1 MNRKMNVVWGEDFFD
16 SLSSLPKQVKLRA
29 LTLCNNL
36 MQGKAGSN
44 GLHFETLRNALDKSF
59 RSVRLDDTYRVILSE
74 QDKSYILLWADHH
87 DRAYDWARNRRLN
100 VNMVSGALELK
111 EVKKIEVIQEL
122 PVVKPAAAKESPPL
136 LQHITREQLQE
147 LLPVDDTLLER
158 IHSYRDADSLLADAQ
173 ELQERLGRSGVDI
186 LLSLA
191 GGDDYDTVKA
201 AYPKA
206 ASIDPDDIDTAVD
219 NAASQMSFFKF
230 DNEKDMQVAFEYP
243 LDKWRLFLHPDQ
255 RVLVEKD
262 FSGPVRVTGGAG
274 TGKTVAAMHRARHLA
289 QFLIQTK
296 SKGKVLFTTF
306 TKNLALDIES
316 NLAKLCEPA
325 EMDRIEVVNLDAWAY
340 QRLLQHQIRVKLSFT
355 PQAMGAAATAWK
367 EALDTLPDDSSR
379 PHGMTDLEIRR
390 EWERVIQ
397 ANGVDSLDE
406 YYRTSRAGRR
416 IRLRKQDKEA
426 LWRVFEEYRAL
437 LKEQGIMEPEDM
449 YAAVEGLVEEN
460 PGITAGYEYVIV
472 DEAQDFGNAAFR
484 LIARITAHRSTEV
497 NSLYITG
504 DAHQRIY
511 GRKVVLS
518 RCGINVRGRSRR
530 LRVNYRTTEETR
542 RWATA
547 VLDNRPVD
555 DLDNGTDTLKGYRS
569 LTRGVPPQLL
579 AFRDSAEE
587 IAGIAGEVR
596 KLQQKTGEP
605 AGICIVVRTG
615 DMVETYR
622 KGLVCHGIQADV
634 IEPNKKAGESKVC
647 RIATFHRVKGLEFDY
662 MILAGMDEI
671 TWQADM
677 QDDDSVQQ
685 ARCLIHVAATRA
697 RKRVLITASPAL
709 ATFINVAEGQYLV
722 NDQESTSYIPDMHP
736 IGLQTDM
743 QVKKR

>member
-1 MNRKMNVVWGEDFFD
+1 MSNEYAPGMRLNIRGEEWLLRNVAMTPHGTRRLDVTG
-16 SLSSLPKQVKLRA
+16 LSPMVRDREAVFMADLEESLPKGWGRIEILDPRNTQPVRDD
-29 LTLCNNL
+29 
-36 MQGKAGSN
+36 SPY
-44 GLHFETLRNALDKSF
+44 FRNARLHLEVLMRQAAPSDARIHRGNKAAIDVLPYQLEPSVMALRQPRQRILIADAVGLGKTIECGILLSELIKRGRARRILVLTGKSMLKQF
-59 RSVRLDDTYRVILSE
+59 MKELWTRFSIPLVRLDSAGIARIRREIPSNQNPFSYY
-74 QDKSYILLWADHH
+74 DKTIISI
-87 DRAYDWARNRRLN
+87 
-100 VNMVSGALELK
+100 
-111 EVKKIEVIQEL
+111 
-122 PVVKPAAAKESPPL
+122 
-136 LQHITREQLQE
+136 
-147 LLPVDDTLLER
+147 DTLKQAGAYRRFLEDSHWDVIVIDEAHNIAAR
-158 IHSYRDADSLLADAQ
+158 GDRTSQRAALAEILANKSDSL
-173 ELQERLGRSGVDI
+173 I
-186 LLSLA
+186 LLSA
-191 GGDDYDTVKA
+191 TPHDGRKE
-201 AYPKA
+201 
-206 ASIDPDDIDTAVD
+206 
-219 NAASQMSFFKF
+219 SF
-230 DNEKDMQVAFEYP
+230 
-243 LDKWRLFLHPDQ
+243 
-255 RVLVEKD
+255 
-262 FSGPVRVTGGAG
+262 
-274 TGKTVAAMHRARHLA
+274 
-289 QFLIQTK
+289 
-296 SKGKVLFTTF
+296 
-306 TKNLALDIES
+306 
-316 NLAKLCEPA
+316 
-325 EMDRIEVVNLDAWAY
+325 
-340 QRLLQHQIRVKLSFT
+340 
-355 PQAMGAAATAWK
+355 
-367 EALDTLPDDSSR
+367 
-379 PHGMTDLEIRR
+379 
-390 EWERVIQ
+390 
-397 ANGVDSLDE
+397 
-406 YYRTSRAGRR
+406 
-416 IRLRKQDKEA
+416 
-426 LWRVFEEYRAL
+426 
-437 LKEQGIMEPEDM
+437 
-449 YAAVEGLVEEN
+449 
-460 PGITAGYEYVIV
+460 
-472 DEAQDFGNAAFR
+472 FR

-622 KGLVCHGIQADV
+622 KGLVRHGIQADV